1 MPRSLPTDLRWR
13 VVFKLLYDE
22 KTFDQVAQELSAGP
36 LVVDPRW
43 VRRMWDLFC
52 EAGDVADVQGQR
64 FAEPAN
70 KKLSMPEVHTI
81 LDLVLNIVSAREG
94 LRPSRTHIIGSRWG
108 GKRQRA
114 RQKSALNRLES
125 GPGERLKPQEHPC
138 GRGRARARAMAP
150 AALACATPA
159 REVGTR
165 LRRSWRTGSSGN

>member
-22 KTFDQVAQELSAGP
+22 KTFDQVAEELSAGP

-70 KKLSMPEVHTI
+70 KKLPFVREKLRSRSLMMASYLRVHPF
-81 LDLVLNIVSAREG
+81 VL
-94 LRPSRTHIIGSRWG
+94 P
-108 GKRQRA
+108 
-114 RQKSALNRLES
+114 
-125 GPGERLKPQEHPC
+125 
-138 GRGRARARAMAP
+138 
-150 AALACATPA
+150 
-159 REVGTR
+159 
-165 LRRSWRTGSSGN
+165 